1 MDETPKKP
9 NMSPP
14 SKPAGQGST
23 PSQGGFNE
31 LTKTMRDIRDMQAAD
46 MKDKKDSAAFE
57 RKLMVAEQVEQLHMI
72 NIMKSVESSI
82 KSNTETL
89 KSELAKNQKTFTK
102 SLADITENSKE
113 KKESTEEKNEG
124 EEAENKR
131 WKAFGDSIKK
141 GFSIGVDK
149 GKGFFSAIWSMLKK
163 FKTVLLAIGLGTILA
178 NISVGDLKKTWIKVK
193 DFFIATKEFLTPIAE
208 WLDEA
213 FFPATLTLFFST
225 MDNLKILFDN
235 LTKDFEGF
243 MSKGWIGKTESIFMA
258 LADIGHF
265 VGSFLG
271 SVLDWTMQLL
281 GYDGSVTKDIKSW
294 MENHF
299 APDTVSAITTLFT
312 TVAGGFALMTV
323 FGMNPFKF
331 MSNMGKFLFGSIKL
345 LFATIGLALTPV
357 GLGLTLGSM
366 AVLFSDEILRGVE
379 RIVGNLRVGFSNV
392 FTDINNALAETS
404 FGKYFLK
411 LNKREK
417 LPEFNDEVATKLYR
431 KKHQNEI
438 AELEKTIAA
447 QEKWKELSALPEQ
460 IEGKGRRTQ
469 EMMQQLGHTDE
480 FRSQEEVKLKAQ
492 KSHLAYE
499 KKRLKSFESLW
510 SSQLGMKPSDDPY
523 KSDGLITLQKAMPS
537 VGDTV
542 GSGMGD
548 AVESSGKLLDKLLG
562 RKTIGHEGYSSTAYP
577 DAGGLSIGHGFHLSK
592 HGAADVLKK
601 AGISKSLEDLMSGKE
616 TITKEEAK
624 KLIDVERGF
633 FTDAS
638 RKWIGDD
645 HWAKLNMG
653 QKSALVDMSYNMGA
667 GFYKEGNW
675 PDLKRAIIANDDI
688 GIRKGVLL
696 NKSGTGPS
704 KYSQDVGSKRVNDNI
719 TALQNNR
726 HNLSS
731 SYTNG
736 GAGASAPVFIT
747 YKNSSSTSNQNL
759 NGRGRS
765 PHSDSKNYVRELA
778 STQA

>member
-82 KSNTETL
+82 KSNTDTL
-89 KSELAKNQKTFTK
+89 KAELDKNQKTFTK

-193 DFFIATKEFLTPIAE
+193 DFFVATKAFLTPIAE

-281 GYDGSVTKDIKSW
+281 GYGGSVTKDIKSW

-331 MSNMGKFLFGSIKL
+331 MSNMGKFLFGSIRL
-345 LFATIGLALTPV
+345 LFATIGLALTPI
-357 GLGLTLGSM
+357 GLGLTL
-366 AVLFSDEILRGVE
+366 AALTVTFSDEIIRAIE
-379 RIVGNLRVGFSNV
+379 NFVGSMRVGFSNI
-392 FTDINNALAETS
+392 FIDLNNALAATP
-404 FGKYFLK
+404 FGKYILRMKTKENIEDFSEK
-411 LNKREK
+411 DEAKKYKANKEK
-417 LPEFNDEVATKLYR
+417 
-431 KKHQNEI
+431 EI
-438 AELEKTIAA
+438 SALEKSIAN
-447 QEKWKELSALPEQ
+447 QEKWKELSALPD
-460 IEGKGRRTQ
+460 GGGRRTQ
-469 EMMQQLGHTDE
+469 EMTQQLKHTKE
-480 FRSQEEVKLKAQ
+480 FRPQEEVKLKAQ
-492 KSHLAYE
+492 KSLLESE
-499 KKRLKSFESLW
+499 KKGLADFESIW
-510 SSQLGMKPSDDPY
+510 SSQLGQSPSKSPY
-523 KSDGLITLQKAMPS
+523 SIGSSPSTTSDGVNSSM
-537 VGDTV
+537 D
-542 GSGMGD
+542 GS
-548 AVESSGKLLDKLLG
+548 VESSGKLLDKLLG

-592 HGAADVLKK
+592 HGAAEVLKK
-601 AGISKSLEDLMSGKE
+601 AGINKSISDLMSGKE

-633 FTDAS
+633 FIGVS
-638 RKWIGDD
+638 KKWIGSDFWD
-645 HWAKLNMG
+645 TQLSVDQQA
-653 QKSALVDMSYNMGA
+653 ALVDMSYNMGA

-675 PDLKRAIIANDDI
+675 PDLKRAILANDDM

-704 KYSQDVGSKRVNDNI
+704 KYSQDVGSSRVNDNI

-731 SYTNG
+731 PYTNG

-747 YKNSSSTSNQNL
+747 NNNSSSTSNQNL

-765 PHSDSKNYVRELA
+765 PHSDSKIDVRELA
-778 STQA
+778 SQA